1 MIIPNNQFLSIDQ
14 VKDKFF
20 TPAKEQP
27 GAVNRDGLTFGEIL
41 EQKAEKSSELTFS
54 KHAMNRLS
62 ERGIDL
68 TGAQLDRLKDGAM
81 RAQGKGIQ
89 EPLVLVDDYAFIV
102 NIPKNTV
109 VTAMDAT
116 ESSEHIFTNIDGAV
130 IG

>member
-89 EPLVLVDDYAFIV
+89 ESLVLVDDYAFIV

>member
-41 EQKAEKSSELTFS
+41 EQKAEKSKELTFS

-89 EPLVLVDDYAFIV
+89 ESLVLVDDYAFIV